1 MWNYEW
7 IEQVIVC
14 AYITCSY
21 LYVCM
26 LSAVASLPLLIPR
39 ICGLILV
46 HYCSCSN
53 CLADMCHVYA
63 DCRLSA
69 SCFFGNCNLCNL
81 RTVSGTIVFMTGL
94 QQCNAFTVSW
104 FVQELLRVVVGQW
117 FIELCQWST
126 CLLGVN
132 LACISFHERLYH
144 AVVYYILYY
153 IQQCMYQHDNSTYHY
168 SVTVHKQMHE
178 LCHRSLDQSSS
189 PFGCCVKWRRL

>member
-1 MWNYEW
+1 MCLHHLQLSLCVHVECSSKSAIANP
-7 IEQVIVC
+7 
-14 AYITCSY
+14 SY
-21 LYVCM
+21 LWSNTC
-26 LSAVASLPLLIPR
+26 PLLFLFKLSGWYVPR
-39 ICGLILV
+39 
-46 HYCSCSN
+46 
-53 CLADMCHVYA
+53 VYA

>member
-1 MWNYEW
+1 
-7 IEQVIVC
+7 
-14 AYITCSY
+14 
-21 LYVCM
+21 M

-53 CLADMCHVYA
+53 CLADMCHVYMQTVDYLQVA
-63 DCRLSA
+63 SLETVIFAILGRSVARLCSWLDCSNAMHLQLVDL
-69 SCFFGNCNLCNL
+69 CKNCCVL
-81 RTVSGTIVFMTGL
+81 
-94 QQCNAFTVSW
+94 
-104 FVQELLRVVVGQW
+104 W
-117 FIELCQWST
+117 FIKLSQWST

-132 LACISFHERLYH
+132 LTCISFHERLYH
-144 AVVYYILYY
+144 ALVYYLLYY